1 MAGNKK
7 SKKTIIAVAAVAAV
21 AVIAVGGFIIGKT
34 LANTRRQ
41 REQMMQKTLDSL
53 SITFKSADEVNS
65 GLTGTEYTEQTLG
78 GMFEYGTARIDAESL
93 VKNHAGEMT
102 VQGDKVIDTSKLGT
116 YNVTFTLSQETG
128 YGDTVTRDIQ
138 KTYTVADNTPP
149 VIELKEEKVSVEYGK
164 TYDPKSNIQSVA
176 DPIEGALS
184 FNIDSSIDTKKAG
197 DYTVT
202 VSAKDEQGNEASKS
216 FTVTVLPGET
226 SSETSSVTESSSTVS
241 ETSATSSVT
250 ETSSASQTET
260 SSTSSTSQTS
270 STTSSVNTS
279 ESTGA
284 SVSDGYTYAV
294 YVNKAANT
302 VTIYKKDDSGQYT
315 IPYKAM
321 VCSTGPAT
329 PTGTYYTYD
338 DPSNSRW
345 SPYYPWWPLYGGV
358 YGMYAYGITGDILFH
373 SVPYYSADPSDLE
386 WEEYNKLGTSA
397 SMGCVRLAVKDVLW
411 IFQNCPKGTM
421 VVFYDD
427 ASNPGP
433 LGKPEPIHIDPDSP
447 NRGWDPTDPNPN
459 NPWNN

>member
-7 SKKTIIAVAAVAAV
+7 SKKTAIAVAAVAIV
-21 AVIAVGGFIIGKT
+21 AVLAVGGFIIGRT
-34 LANTRRQ
+34 LSNAKQQRQ
-41 REQMMQKTLDSL
+41 QTMQKTLDSL

-65 GLTGTEYTEQTLG
+65 GLTGTSYTEQTLG
-78 GMFEYGTARIDAESL
+78 GMFEYGTARVDTETL

-102 VQGDKVIDTSKLGT
+102 VTGTKTIDTSQIGS
-116 YNVTFTLSQETG
+116 YDVTFTLSQETG
-128 YGDTVTRDIQ
+128 YGDTVTRDIV

-149 VIELKEEKVSVEYGK
+149 VIELREDRVTVENRK
-164 TYDPKSNIQSVA
+164 TYDPKSNILSIA
-176 DPIEGALS
+176 DPIDGALS
-184 FNIDSSIDTKKAG
+184 FNIDSSIDTGKAG

-202 VSAKDEQGNEASKS
+202 VSAKDAQGNEMTKS

-226 SSETSSVTESSSTVS
+226 SEPVSETSSVPESSTEETVS
-241 ETSATSSVT
+241 ETSSESSVQ
-250 ETSSASQTET
+250 ETSSSSTET
-260 SSTSSTSQTS
+260 TSTS
-270 STTSSVNTS
+270 STTSSVDTS
-279 ESTGA
+279 EKTGA

-373 SVPYYSADPSDLE
+373 SVPYHSADPSDLE
-386 WEEYNKLGTSA
+386 WEEYNKLGTAA

-459 NPWNN
+459 NPWNS